1 MPRLVEQYLGTCEVK
16 LRILDDKN
24 YLLIKSYGPSIYTV
38 KGKTSTKDGPQYT
51 NFNSECLLECA
62 HAKHDIKYNK
72 FPYANV
78 KVDRLTFDLLAE
90 EEKTTLSSYGLN
102 LA

>member
-16 LRILDDKN
+16 LRILDDKD

-51 NFNSECLLECA
+51 NFNSECLLE
-62 HAKHDIKYNK
+62 
-72 FPYANV
+72 YANV

-90 EEKTTLSSYGLN
+90 EEKTTLSSY
-102 LA
+102 